1 MGNGQMKKEMELK
14 YGWMI
19 KSLGE
24 PINDECNLSCKPH
37 QIQLTKKKQKNLE
50 IQRKESQLFPKFFK
64 KTTF

>member
-24 PINDECNLSCKPH
+24 PINDECNLSCKTH

-50 IQRKESQLFPKFFK
+50 IQRKESQ
-64 KTTF
+64 